1 MNSYMNPVF
10 CLDCWQ
16 IDYGVPTKNGAL
28 SSNRVM
34 SNHWDHSVH
43 VFGHPDDYPPPIAA
57 VLKKMGAEVP
67 LTDIDMWLFD
77 LSVALDGL
85 QPNNGV
91 TPRPIDD
98 NDPSGRKIV
107 LAELGIKA
115 GGTA

>member
-1 MNSYMNPVF
+1 MSINPVF

-16 IDYGVPTKNGAL
+16 IDYGVPPKNGVA
-28 SSNRVM
+28 SGSQM
-34 SNHWDHSVH
+34 MTNHWDHSLH
-43 VFGHPDDYPPPIAA
+43 VFGPPDDYPPPMAV
-57 VLKKMGAEVP
+57 VLKKLGSGIPVNV
-67 LTDIDMWLFD
+67 IDMWLFD
-77 LSVALDGL
+77 LSIALDGI

-115 GGTA
+115 EGTA